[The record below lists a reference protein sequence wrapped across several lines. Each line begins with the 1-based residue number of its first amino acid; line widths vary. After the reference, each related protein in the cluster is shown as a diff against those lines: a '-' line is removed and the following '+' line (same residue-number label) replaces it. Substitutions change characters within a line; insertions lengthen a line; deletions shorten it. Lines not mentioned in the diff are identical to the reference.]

1 MLVMT
6 TKIDWKKLA
15 IVAAA
20 VLLGILGLVLLL
32 GGGDAEAAS
41 ANFADNS
48 ARVEFLQGF
57 GWEVETTPAQSSQV
71 RIPSESSEVFERY
84 NALQIQQGYDLTDYA
99 GKTVMRYVYTV
110 TNYTGATEAVYATL
124 LVYKGAIIGGDVTD
138 TSSGGVLQGFAR
150 KTQASE

>member
-20 VLLGILGLVLLL
+20 VLLGTLGLVLLL

-57 GWEVETTPAQSSQV
+57 GWEVETTPAQSSH
-71 RIPSESSEVFERY
+71 RCGSRRKARRCSSAITPCKSSR
-84 NALQIQQGYDLTDYA
+84 
-99 GKTVMRYVYTV
+99 
-110 TNYTGATEAVYATL
+110 ATT
-124 LVYKGAIIGGDVTD
+124 
-138 TSSGGVLQGFAR
+138 
-150 KTQASE
+150 